1 MNNLLEY
8 DAFAKQPGA
17 EQFVDLAKNIDDI
30 LAKFKIVAKF
40 GLARRSLAML
50 VSSDGVS
57 PKLTDY
63 VAKQCK
69 ADKLTG
75 LQTVYAILAKH
86 GINCTLSKRYVK
98 INERTDNQPS

>member
-1 MNNLLEY
+1 MDNLLEY
-8 DAFAKQPGA
+8 DDFIKQQGLQKAEA
-17 EQFVDLAKNIDDI
+17 EQAKDISDI

-40 GLARRSLAML
+40 GLAKHGMS

-75 LQTVYAILAKH
+75 LQTVYAILVKH

-98 INERTDNQPS
+98 INDRTYNQPS